1 MNEEKKKQA
10 MAIAE
15 DYKIMFDAFKE
26 VGFTD
31 EQALTLLTTMNF
43 VTTSVVRPRRGDY
56 DEIRQQAKER
66 RALRRA
72 AEQNG
77 GGVNENISR

>member
-10 MAIAE
+10 KVIAE

-31 EQALTLLTTMNF
+31 EQAMTF
-43 VTTSVVRPRRGDY
+43 VSRMTVGVATNARPRRGDY
-56 DEIRQQAKER
+56 DEIRQQVKER

>member
-31 EQALTLLTTMNF
+31 EQAMTLVSRMSLS
-43 VTTSVVRPRRGDY
+43 VTTNVRPPRGNY
-56 DEIRQQAKER
+56 DEVRQHVKER

>member
-10 MAIAE
+10 KAIAE

-31 EQALTLLTTMNF
+31 EQAMTF
-43 VTTSVVRPRRGDY
+43 VSRMTVGIARNDDLERARRMAERRVRRGIQP
-56 DEIRQQAKER
+56 EKEV
-66 RALRRA
+66 
-72 AEQNG
+72 N
-77 GGVNENISR
+77 VNENPSR

>member
-10 MAIAE
+10 MVIAE

-31 EQALTLLTTMNF
+31 EQAMTF
-43 VTTSVVRPRRGDY
+43 VSRMTVGVAANARPRRGDY
-56 DEIRQQAKER
+56 DEIRQQVKGR

-77 GGVNENISR
+77 GVINENISR

>member
-1 MNEEKKKQA
+1 MSEEKKKQA

-26 VGFTD
+26 VGFSD
-31 EQALTLLTTMNF
+31 EQAITF
-43 VTTSVVRPRRGDY
+43 VSRMTVGVATNARTREAELDRVSR
-56 DEIRQQAKER
+56 IAER
-66 RALRRA
+66 RARRVT
-72 AEQNG
+72 EQNG